1 MENPSLLSI
10 DVEQFVQVRRH
21 IHSHPELSQEEVC
34 TSETIAR
41 LLTGWGYQVHTGI
54 GGQGVVGV
62 LQRGHGS
69 KSVALRADFDA
80 LAVHEESDFPHAS
93 RYPGKMHACGHDG
106 HTAILLAAACQLAR
120 SADLHGTLITIF
132 QPAEETGRGAKAMI
146 ADGLLQRFPFD
157 AIFGLHNVPDLPA
170 GSLGFRSGP
179 FWAAVDNFDIAIQGF
194 GGHGGRPHLARD
206 PLVAGAH
213 LVVALQTIVSRTV
226 DPFEPSV
233 VTVGAFKAGTV
244 NNVIPDRA
252 ELAVNVRSFTP
263 FARDVILA
271 RMRDITTHIANAF
284 EVHSELHL
292 DHSTAAV
299 VNDAAMTVFAHDVA
313 RELLGPD
320 RVRNNVPLMSFSDD
334 FSEFL
339 LHRPGTYLVIGNG
352 EGSRPLHHPTY
363 DFNDA
368 LIAPGA
374 SYWTR
379 LVHSYLSK

>member
-1 MENPSLLSI
+1 
-10 DVEQFVQVRRH
+10 
-21 IHSHPELSQEEVC
+21 
-34 TSETIAR
+34 
-41 LLTGWGYQVHTGI
+41 
-54 GGQGVVGV
+54 
-62 LQRGHGS
+62 
-69 KSVALRADFDA
+69 
-80 LAVHEESDFPHAS
+80 
-93 RYPGKMHACGHDG
+93 
-106 HTAILLAAACQLAR
+106 
-120 SADLHGTLITIF
+120 
-132 QPAEETGRGAKAMI
+132 
-146 ADGLLQRFPFD
+146 
-157 AIFGLHNVPDLPA
+157 
-170 GSLGFRSGP
+170 
-179 FWAAVDNFDIAIQGF
+179 
-194 GGHGGRPHLARD
+194 LARD

-263 FARDVILA
+263 SARDVILA

-352 EGSRPLHHPTY
+352 EGSRHLHHPTY